1 MIPEPVTAIATFL
14 PEDSTSLSLDPGGS
28 AKHKTPGVDD
38 AIHAG
43 YANLL
48 LDSGVT
54 PYGTAVFSF
63 RQNGVTVTEAGIPA
77 SPPTKQARVFIDF
90 RKEVNAVPARSEAG
104 NVDVNTGIAIVNPG
118 SVAADVTY
126 RLRNASGQT
135 ITTGHGTIEAG
146 RYFACFIDQLKEKAG
161 APDFDLPPDFP
172 ATTQFGSLEIS
183 STEPLS
189 VLALRGTLNQRGE
202 FLLTTTPVADLEKP
216 LPTSPFY
223 FPQFADGG
231 GYTTSLVLLNTS
243 TLAESGKMELIDA
256 AGNPFT
262 VTPVGGTADS
272 SFSYSIPPRGVF
284 RFQTDGFPVEA
295 KAGWVRLTPDAGTS
309 APVGSGVFS
318 FNPAD
323 ILVSESG
330 IPSAASTTHAR
341 IYVDLSDN
349 HNSGLALAN
358 LADSK
363 ADIAVKAYE
372 MDGNTPAGDA
382 REPVQLD
389 PKGYTAAFADQLI
402 SGLPAGFTGVL
413 DISSETPFAALT
425 LRSLNNERGDFLMTT
440 FPVADMT
447 TPAPSPLV
455 FPQVA
460 DGGGYSTEFILISAG
475 GAASTV
481 LSFYGENGT
490 PLDFGE

>member
-1 MIPEPVTAIATFL
+1 
-14 PEDSTSLSLDPGGS
+14 
-28 AKHKTPGVDD
+28 
-38 AIHAG
+38 
-43 YANLL
+43 
-48 LDSGVT
+48 
-54 PYGTAVFSF
+54 
-63 RQNGVTVTEAGIPA
+63 
-77 SPPTKQARVFIDF
+77 
-90 RKEVNAVPARSEAG
+90 
-104 NVDVNTGIAIVNPG
+104 
-118 SVAADVTY
+118 
-126 RLRNASGQT
+126 
-135 ITTGHGTIEAG
+135 
-146 RYFACFIDQLKEKAG
+146 
-161 APDFDLPPDFP
+161 
-172 ATTQFGSLEIS
+172 
-183 STEPLS
+183 
-189 VLALRGTLNQRGE
+189 
-202 FLLTTTPVADLEKP
+202 
-216 LPTSPFY
+216 
-223 FPQFADGG
+223 
-231 GYTTSLVLLNTS
+231 
-243 TLAESGKMELIDA
+243 
-256 AGNPFT
+256 
-262 VTPVGGTADS
+262 
-272 SFSYSIPPRGVF
+272 
-284 RFQTDGFPVEA
+284 
-295 KAGWVRLTPDAGTS
+295 
-309 APVGSGVFS
+309 
-318 FNPAD
+318 
-323 ILVSESG
+323 
-330 IPSAASTTHAR
+330 
-341 IYVDLSDN
+341 
-349 HNSGLALAN
+349 N